1 MILTPGCPHCGGT
14 NYKVHNTYETKQNGK
29 RAQYCCKDCGSY
41 FSQTAGTIA
50 SGLKTPISFIIMV
63 LKARAEGLS
72 VNATCRL
79 MGITKK
85 TLLEWE
91 RRFGPLRQA
100 LLIYSLLHQYIQLII
115 EGDELYT
122 RVGKNTPAD
131 ESKGWTIVLIDRASC
146 FLWELSCG
154 RKDRK
159 LFRRAMR
166 TLVSIIKRTGDVTL
180 LTDGERRYGEVLFE
194 ICSELLRTGK
204 CGCPR
209 KTLRKGV
216 KVRVKNKGSKAKKR
230 GRKRPKYQV
239 PCPEH
244 PETKQ
249 DVSDAS
255 IHANHCEAFNSALRR
270 RNAAFRRRSNT
281 YAKDE
286 AALQRTLDV
295 YWVVH
300 NFVRTHFTTKQ
311 VPAVFLGVLDKA
323 LSWEDLFMIHILPV

>member
-1 MILTPGCPHCGGT
+1 MILLPICPHCGST
-14 NYKVHNTYETKQNGK
+14 NHKIYNTYETKGNGK
-29 RAQYCCKDCGSY
+29 RTQYCCTDCGTY

-50 SGLKTPISFIIMV
+50 SGLRTPISIVILA
-63 LKARAEGLS
+63 LKARTEGLS

-79 MGITKK
+79 VGITKK

-91 RRFGPLRQA
+91 RRFGALKQT
-100 LLIYSLLHQYIQLII
+100 LLIYSLLHQYITLVI

-131 ESKGWTIVLIDRASC
+131 ESMGWTVVLMDRASR
-146 FLWELSCG
+146 FLWELCCG
-154 RKDRK
+154 KKDRK
-159 LFRRAMR
+159 LFRRALR
-166 TLVSIIKRTGDVTL
+166 TLVSVIKRTGDITL
-180 LTDGERRYGEVLFE
+180 LTDGERRYGDVLFE
-194 ICSELLRTGK
+194 ICSEMLRTGK
-204 CGCPR
+204 RGRPR

-216 KVRVKNKGSKAKKR
+216 KVRIKNKGSQARKR
-230 GRKRPKYQV
+230 GPKRPKYQA
-239 PCPEH
+239 PCSEH

-249 DVSDAS
+249 DVSEAS

-270 RNAAFRRRSNT
+270 RNSAFRRRSNT

-286 AALQRTLDV
+286 TALQRTLDI

-311 VPAVFLGVLDKA
+311 IPAVFLGIFDKGF
-323 LSWEDLFMIHILPV
+323 SWADLFRIHMLPV